1 MYSYFLSDYIYTVE
15 GKDKRKLKDLTKGE
29 IGQLVILIICS
40 VFVLITTILYQI
52 IKKNIY
58 LIFELI
64 AVVGLYI
71 VMGKIVVYDNNK
83 WKRNNIE
90 YLKEY
95 ENNHIN
101 EYIKRLDALNM
112 YTKKDILW
120 LINQSEKYFQNE
132 NEKFKVGKISSSLIF
147 PIIIGY
153 ISFITNKSDIV
164 TATYIII
171 ILLAILSIFLSMY
184 YCIAPIINKIINK
197 RKFIARDY
205 ENDLSYILLKMER

>member
-95 ENNHIN
+95 DNNHIN

-184 YCIAPIINKIINK
+184 YCIAPMINKIINK

>member
-29 IGQLVILIICS
+29 IGQLVIRIICS

-184 YCIAPIINKIINK
+184 YCIAPMINKIINK

>member
-184 YCIAPIINKIINK
+184 YCIAHMINKIINK

>member
-184 YCIAPIINKIINK
+184 YCIAPMINKIINK

>member
-1 MYSYFLSDYIYTVE
+1 
-15 GKDKRKLKDLTKGE
+15 
-29 IGQLVILIICS
+29 
-40 VFVLITTILYQI
+40 
-52 IKKNIY
+52 

-184 YCIAPIINKIINK
+184 YCIAPMINKIINK

>member
-132 NEKFKVGKISSSLIF
+132 NEKFKVGEISSSLIF

-184 YCIAPIINKIINK
+184 YCIAPMINKIINK